1 MAETV
6 IKGTLVKLSTESST
20 GTGGWST
27 DVITGFTLTY
37 EAELLDKTVMQSSFR
52 KRVAGLKNWSASIE
66 LLQDYTDANISEKLF
81 NMIGSSGLY
90 ITVRPTSGSV
100 AAGNPRFHGN
110 VCLESYTPL
119 AGGVGELAAASVTL
133 QGNGSLTRAE
143 S

>member
-20 GTGGWST
+20 GSGTWST
-27 DVITGFTLTY
+27 NVITGFTLTY

-66 LLQDYTDANISEKLF
+66 ILQDYTDAEISEKLF
-81 NMIGSSGLY
+81 NMVGSSGLY
-90 ITVRPTSGSV
+90 LTVRPTSAS
-100 AAGNPRFHGN
+100 AAASNPRFHGK

-119 AGGVGELAAASVTL
+119 AGGVGELAAASVTM
-133 QGNGSLTRAE
+133 QGNGSLTRIE